1 MIRDKENELY
11 ELDQQSEMKKSK
23 TSNFLT
29 MSKEEQTYNTLKSQ
43 LE

>member
-23 TSNFLT
+23 TSSFST
-29 MSKEEQTYNTLKSQ
+29 MSKEE
-43 LE
+43 